1 MVDPLDAG
9 TYRCQLDTVQSSP
22 ATVIRFHV
30 TGQRWGVERNMGFR
44 VLELGV
50 TCFRGV
56 AYGGI
61 TSCRVFRL
69 PDLGVASGHSCRVPL
84 WVCSP
89 LHTIGGWRRVIIS
102 FRAWGKLVRG
112 GFALGTFMRSQD
124 CSSLLLY
131 QCCQKESRRRYR
143 HQTSQA
149 RMRWPRVRGLGVA
162 PSRLQP
168 SSLRHHSLQR
178 QRIY

>member
-1 MVDPLDAG
+1 MSKGKEPTLTKIMVDPLDAG

-30 TGQRWGVERNMGFR
+30 TGQCWGVERSMGFK

-50 TCFRGV
+50 VRFRGV
-56 AYGGI
+56 AYRGI

-89 LHTIGGWRRVIIS
+89 LHTIGGWRRVIILQGLGQVGEG
-102 FRAWGKLVRG
+102 RVCLG
-112 GFALGTFMRSQD
+112 GTFMPSQD

-131 QCCQKESRRRYR
+131 QCCPKESRRRYH

-149 RMRWPRVRGLGVA
+149 RMRWPRMR
-162 PSRLQP
+162 
-168 SSLRHHSLQR
+168 
-178 QRIY
+178 

>member
-1 MVDPLDAG
+1 MSKGKEPTLTKIMVDPLDAG

-30 TGQRWGVERNMGFR
+30 TGQCWGVERNMGFR

-50 TCFRGV
+50 VCFRGV

-61 TSCRVFRL
+61 ISCRVFRF

-102 FRAWGKLVRG
+102 FRVWGKLVRG
-112 GFALGTFMRSQD
+112 GVAL
-124 CSSLLLY
+124 
-131 QCCQKESRRRYR
+131 
-143 HQTSQA
+143 A
-149 RMRWPRVRGLGVA
+149 RPSCLPRTVL
-162 PSRLQP
+162 P
-168 SSLRHHSLQR
+168 SSSISVAKKNRGGDTVIKHPKPG
-178 QRIY
+178 